1 MSDIV
6 NKDLRLNLINL
17 IYKNG
22 GHVGGSLSILDVINT
37 IYKSD
42 LFNFDHDHFVLSAGH
57 LATALYT
64 VFASMGKIDKEL
76 LDTYGCFGSPLQGHV
91 STKVQG
97 VEYSSG
103 SLGQGLS
110 FAAGL
115 SFGDKDN
122 YSICITSDGEHQEG
136 QIWEA
141 ALFAAKYK
149 LNKLIN
155 IVNANGLQIDG
166 TIDEI
171 MPLGSLVDKYQ
182 GFGWNAVSIDGH
194 NPQEIIAALTQ
205 AQKSDK
211 PFCIVA
217 KTILGKGISYME
229 NNYKYHDV
237 KNLSDELYEQALAE
251 LK

>member
-1 MSDIV
+1 MNNIP
-6 NKDLRLNLINL
+6 NKNLRLDLINL

-22 GHVGGSLSILDVINT
+22 GHVGGSLSALDIINT
-37 IYKSD
+37 IYTSN
-42 LFNFDHDHFVLSAGH
+42 LFNFNKDHFVLSAGH

-64 VFASMGKIDKEL
+64 VFASIGKIPKKKLE
-76 LDTYGCFGSPLQGHV
+76 TYGCFGSPLQGHV
-91 STKVQG
+91 STKVKG

-115 SFGDKDN
+115 AFGDKKN
-122 YSICITSDGEHQEG
+122 YTICITSDGEQQEG

-141 ALFAAKYK
+141 ALFASKYK
-149 LNKLIN
+149 LKKLLN
-155 IVNANGLQIDG
+155 IINANGMQIDG

-171 MPLGSLVDKYQ
+171 MPLGSLVDKYIQ
-182 GFGWNAVSIDGH
+182 FGWEAISIDGH
-194 NPQEIIAALTQ
+194 DPKAIASALKQ
-205 AQKSDK
+205 FQKSTK

-217 KTILGKGISYME
+217 HTVLGKGVSYME

-237 KNLSDELYEQALAE
+237 KSLSEELYEQAIRE
-251 LK
+251 LQ